1 MLDKEFWANYLVT
14 GKPLNF
20 NHGDTSAS
28 LGTEKD
34 NGHWRKLCELM
45 CFSISSYV
53 GLLSDAWAAIEDPLA
68 PHAPDCCCYNL
79 VLSSSL

>member
-28 LGTEKD
+28 LETEKD
-34 NGHWRKLCELM
+34 NGHWEEVM
-45 CFSISSYV
+45 
-53 GLLSDAWAAIEDPLA
+53 
-68 PHAPDCCCYNL
+68 
-79 VLSSSL
+79 